1 MDKTAIQLLHDF
13 AKVACS
19 RVSLKEDDWQRLY
32 CFTLDVHRRGLNTH
46 PRAIRDYLVKH
57 GCSLQK
63 ASWVSGHYQH
73 FTELLTLY
81 DQQPASPTTPHV
93 K

>member
-1 MDKTAIQLLHDF
+1 MDEA
-13 AKVACS
+13 AKHHLNQFVQVCINPT
-19 RVSLKEDDWQRLY
+19 LCPEDWRRLY
-32 CFTLDVHRRGLNTH
+32 
-46 PRAIRDYLVKH
+46 RDYLVQH

-63 ASWVSGHYQH
+63 ASWVSAQYQH
-73 FTELLTLY
+73 LY